1 MLVKDLRGSDGAKM
15 SYVAQLV
22 YLCFFTSRIAGLLCL
37 PTVKVFHFSHPV
49 HKALKR
55 SIFLLSSLDR
65 WPRLHPCRCFL
76 GSIREE
82 QVGGDV
88 NGKKKISLSYVSVCK
103 CVCVC
108 DEFAVVHRLQ
118 V

>member
-1 MLVKDLRGSDGAKM
+1 MEKKKRKQKKKKEKEETQVLVKDLRGSDGAKM

-55 SIFLLSSLDR
+55 SIFR
-65 WPRLHPCRCFL
+65 QR
-76 GSIREE
+76 
-82 QVGGDV
+82 
-88 NGKKKISLSYVSVCK
+88 KKKISLSYVSVCK

-108 DEFAVVHRLQ
+108 VTSLL
-118 V
+118 